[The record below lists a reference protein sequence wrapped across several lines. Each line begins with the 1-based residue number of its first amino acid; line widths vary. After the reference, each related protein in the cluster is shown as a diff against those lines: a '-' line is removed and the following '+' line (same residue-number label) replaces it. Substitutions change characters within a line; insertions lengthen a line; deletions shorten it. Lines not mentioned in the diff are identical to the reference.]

1 MKNLFNKRN
10 IIVLIIFLLITLSF
24 GCSKTENINERL
36 IENTKKIE
44 EIDHKYSNYKMTYE
58 EYEEEIS
65 SLTGKI
71 SMDENDRRSYIF
83 TLGGFK
89 NFNKEELEIYSKHY
103 PDVTVDFEISGVYD
117 YLDIKYIYTKSEI
130 IPIGDHD
137 KFDKLIITKRYVYV
151 LEDEEWILANIEKK
165 LYDGYVPFEEMELIK
180 FQNEIVDYKERIH
193 VLED

>member
-1 MKNLFNKRN
+1 VKKN
-10 IIVLIIFLLITLSF
+10 IIIITLILTILILT
-24 GCSKTENINERL
+24 GCSKKENINETL
-36 IENTKKIE
+36 IENTKRIE
-44 EIDHKYSNYKMTYE
+44 EIDHKYSNYKITYE

-65 SLTGKI
+65 GLTGKI
-71 SMDENDRRSYIF
+71 SMDENHHRSY
-83 TLGGFK
+83 TSSSEGYS
-89 NFNKEELEIYSKHY
+89 KEELEIYSKHY

-137 KFDKLIITKRYVYV
+137 KFDELIITKRYVYV

-180 FQNEIVDYKERIH
+180 FENEIVDYKERIH

>member
-1 MKNLFNKRN
+1 MKNLFKKRN
-10 IIVLIIFLLITLSF
+10 IIILIILFFITLSF
-24 GCSKTENINERL
+24 GCSKTENMNEIL
-36 IENTKKIE
+36 IENTIKIE
-44 EIDHKYSNYKMTYE
+44 EIDHKYSNFQMTYK

-71 SMDENDRRSYIF
+71 SMDENHHRSYSS
-83 TLGGFK
+83 LPVEFK
-89 NFNKEELEIYSKHY
+89 DYSKEEIEIYSKHY

-137 KFDKLIITKRYVYV
+137 KFDELIITKRYVYV

-180 FQNEIVDYKERIH
+180 FENEIVDYKERIH
-193 VLED
+193 LLED

>member
-1 MKNLFNKRN
+1 MGNLLKKRN
-10 IIVLIIFLLITLSF
+10 IKVLIILFLITLSF
-24 GCSKTENINERL
+24 GCSKTENINETL
-36 IENTKKIE
+36 IENTMKIE
-44 EIDHKYSNYKMTYE
+44 EIDHKYSNYKITYE

-71 SMDENDRRSYIF
+71 SMDKNHHRSY
-83 TLGGFK
+83 TTSSEGYS
-89 NFNKEELEIYSKHY
+89 KEELEIYSKHY

-137 KFDKLIITKRYVYV
+137 KFDELIITKRYVYV
-151 LEDEEWILANIEKK
+151 LEDEEWILANIEVKM
-165 LYDGYVPFEEMELIK
+165 YDGYVPFEEMELIK
-180 FQNEIVDYKERIH
+180 FENEIVDYKERIH

>member
-1 MKNLFNKRN
+1 MGNLLKKRN
-10 IIVLIIFLLITLSF
+10 IKVLIILFLITLSF
-24 GCSKTENINERL
+24 GCSKAENINKPL
-36 IENTKKIE
+36 IENTMKIE
-44 EIDHKYSNYKMTYE
+44 EIDHKYSNYKITYE

-65 SLTGKI
+65 GLTGKI
-71 SMDENDRRSYIF
+71 SMDKNHHRSY
-83 TLGGFK
+83 TSSSEGYS
-89 NFNKEELEIYSKHY
+89 KEELEIYSKHY

-137 KFDKLIITKRYVYV
+137 KFDELIITKRYVYV

-180 FQNEIVDYKERIH
+180 FENEIVDYKERIH